1 MFFKSLSIY
10 RLDADWL
17 AQLPAVAETLAQHP
31 LPPITAIATEVRGW
45 SPAVIATDSA
55 EQITL
60 LRDYRNIPATAVKRL
75 VAEKIREH
83 EQARGFRPGRKLLRE
98 IKEDVIARMVPQV
111 PVQRAEYQGVIDRQ
125 ADLLLINTA
134 TPARAD
140 DFTRSLRSALGTL
153 PAAPIHPDRPMA
165 YLLTRWL
172 SGAELP
178 PSFTVDQECQLV
190 APDETKAAVRFTRH
204 PLSEQNV
211 TQHLQAGKLATR
223 LALTWKD
230 RISFVIDEQARL
242 RKLQFLDSLRIA
254 ENRGE
259 LAGELGEQAD
269 LTLMVGDL
277 RELVADLIQAL
288 GMEG

>member
-55 EQITL
+55 EQIT
-60 LRDYRNIPATAVKRL
+60 AVKRL

-83 EQARGFRPGRKLLRE
+83 EQARGFRPGRKQLRE
-98 IKEDVIARMVPQV
+98 IKEVVIARMVPQV
-111 PVQRAEYQGVIDRQ
+111 PVQRAEYQGVIARQ
-125 ADLLLINTA
+125 AGLLLINTA